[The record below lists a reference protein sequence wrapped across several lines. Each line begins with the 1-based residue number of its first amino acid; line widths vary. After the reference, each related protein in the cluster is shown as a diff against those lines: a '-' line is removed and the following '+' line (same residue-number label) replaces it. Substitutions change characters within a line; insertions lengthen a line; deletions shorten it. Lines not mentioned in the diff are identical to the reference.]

1 MSDGLEYDGEVAAE
15 GGAAP
20 VPPAPPPSDRTRVR
34 RLPKRGRY
42 DRASLDAV
50 LDAGVIAHVGWTGE
64 DGQPYATPTIAW
76 RVGDRLYWHGS
87 SASRMLR
94 QSQGI
99 PVCVT
104 VTLLDGYVMAR
115 SGFNHSV
122 NFRSAMVLGTA
133 HLVTDPAEVDTTLEA
148 FIEGLYPGRWAQLRP
163 MTPSERKATTV
174 LWMDLNEASAKVR
187 AEENHDD
194 EGDETWPAWG
204 GVIPL
209 RIVADEPQPDPHVP
223 VDIAPPAF
231 RLPGTRRQAARK
243 DEAAR
248 ALGGAD
254 LRPAVA
260 RRHDRESPREAARV
274 RLAHGALPRPPTG
287 PLPARRTRR
296 SSSPRPTGTR
306 PARPPREPRA

>member
-1 MSDGLEYDGEVAAE
+1 MTDGLEYDGEAD
-15 GGAAP
+15 AP
-20 VPPAPPPSDRTRVR
+20 DVPPAEIPARPASDRTRVR

-42 DRASLDAV
+42 DRASLDAI
-50 LDAGVIAHVGWTGE
+50 LDAGVIAHVGWTGD

-94 QSQGI
+94 ATDGR

-104 VTLLDGYVMAR
+104 VTLLDGYVLAR

-163 MTPSERKATTV
+163 MTPQERKATTV
-174 LWMDLNEASAKVR
+174 LWMDLTEASAKVR

-194 EGDETWPAWG
+194 GDEAWPAWG

-209 RIVADEPQPDPHVP
+209 AVVAGPPEADPFVGEG
-223 VDIAPPAF
+223 VEAPAF
-231 RLPGTRRQAARK
+231 RLPGVR
-243 DEAAR
+243 
-248 ALGGAD
+248 
-254 LRPAVA
+254 
-260 RRHDRESPREAARV
+260 REA
-274 RLAHGALPRPPTG
+274 
-287 PLPARRTRR
+287 R
-296 SSSPRPTGTR
+296 S
-306 PARPPREPRA
+306 RA

>member
-1 MSDGLEYDGEVAAE
+1 VSDGLEYDGEIGDQGDTSA
-15 GGAAP
+15 
-20 VPPAPPPSDRTRVR
+20 PAPPPTDRTRVR

-50 LDAGVIAHVGWTGE
+50 LDAGIIAHVGWTGE

-94 QSQGI
+94 RTQGI

-133 HLVTDPAEVDTTLEA
+133 HLVTDPVEVEATLEA

-174 LWMDLNEASAKVR
+174 LWMDLTEASAKIR

-194 EGDETWPAWG
+194 DGDETWPAWG

-209 RIVADEPQPDPHVP
+209 RVVADEPEPDPHVP

-231 RLPGTRRQAARK
+231 RLPGVR
-243 DEAAR
+243 
-248 ALGGAD
+248 
-254 LRPAVA
+254 
-260 RRHDRESPREAARV
+260 REAAQGRQ
-274 RLAHGALPRPPTG
+274 AG
-287 PLPARRTRR
+287 
-296 SSSPRPTGTR
+296 
-306 PARPPREPRA
+306 RER

>member
-1 MSDGLEYDGEVAAE
+1 MSGDEVEYADEATTADDTAA
-15 GGAAP
+15 AR
-20 VPPAPPPSDRTRVR
+20 PPSDRTRVR

-50 LDAGVIAHVGWTGE
+50 LDAGVIAHVGWTGD

-94 QSQGI
+94 ATVRR

-104 VTLLDGYVMAR
+104 VTLLDGYVLAR

-133 HLVTDPAEVDTTLEA
+133 NLVSDADEVDATLEA
-148 FIEGLYPGRWAQLRP
+148 FIEGLYPGRWAGLRP
-163 MTPSERKATTV
+163 MTPKERKATTL
-174 LWMDLNEASAKVR
+174 LWMDLTEASAKVR

-194 EGDETWPAWG
+194 PGDETWPTWA

-209 RIVADEPQPDPHVP
+209 RVVAGEPEPDPFVAPGLVP
-223 VDIAPPAF
+223 P
-231 RLPGTRRQAARK
+231 
-243 DEAAR
+243 
-248 ALGGAD
+248 
-254 LRPAVA
+254 
-260 RRHDRESPREAARV
+260 RV
-274 RLAHGALPRPPTG
+274 RVPG
-287 PLPARRTRR
+287 
-296 SSSPRPTGTR
+296 
-306 PARPPREPRA
+306 E